1 MSSIVPA
8 AELTRG
14 ELRRLGENVIYAVD
28 HDGEELAAVNRSLT
42 VHDERVDSLIEA
54 PSGRLLAGQ
63 ASPRPAA

>member
-28 HDGEELAAVNRSLT
+28 HDGEELAAVNRSLSI
-42 VHDERVDSLIEA
+42 HDECVDSLTK
-54 PSGRLLAGQ
+54 PSAVGVRTGHVP
-63 ASPRPAA
+63 PRPAA